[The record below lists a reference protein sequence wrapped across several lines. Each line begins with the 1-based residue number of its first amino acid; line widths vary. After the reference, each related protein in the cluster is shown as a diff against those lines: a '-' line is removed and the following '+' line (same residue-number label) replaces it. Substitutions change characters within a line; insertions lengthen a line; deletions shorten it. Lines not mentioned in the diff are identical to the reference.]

1 MADTDL
7 GDLSFTLSV
16 KSNVEE
22 QMEKIRKSIEKTKHD
37 IKDLE
42 NIAGNTNTDKKTAL
56 VSKLAADKLRKG
68 ISEYE
73 SGLKSLG
80 TRYNQILDVTKKI
93 EESSKAVHNLRK
105 GGVGPFDPKELRS
118 YSKELGNLMR
128 RVIAISK
135 GNLNGPNFKM
145 GLGDVKRELSQISKG
160 IGGITSGASKAGAK
174 AAREAQK
181 VVDDFEKAEDQAAKY
196 YRTRKTRVEEAITS
210 LSKKQGQLHEMM
222 GNASKEDAN
231 LMKAASDQAE
241 ILIKRLS
248 AAKEQYERM
257 QTLKAQGVQGAALS
271 ATYLGRYT
279 GMSELFGGN
288 FSKLDKTGIA
298 DALSNFAGGG
308 TLPYSGFLQM
318 YREVVALGKS
328 HAETQE
334 QYNKQESKE
343 AAEKERVYQQTLDKT
358 NRDLERN
365 QKAAERT
372 AEAQTKAAERSA
384 KAEIDAANATEVR
397 IARLRSILSEGLA
410 TRRDSRSLGLNV
422 DELTEKLR
430 RLAQVILAI
439 RADKQGFGYATNL
452 FDKGADKVEI
462 SSIQEKI
469 RAQRELNAEKE
480 RQQRIDERNNN
491 SLIANRDKRG
501 YVQNNIDS
509 ILGKWADISP
519 NVQNSQISK
528 IVKNL
533 QNLSKSLSG
542 LSDKDLMDAN
552 AVTNLLRRRHYG
564 TMAKEI
570 GAFFRQYRQ
579 EAMAAAAEAKT
590 ASEAEDKLKTQINK
604 LRALSERWNTRENF
618 AKSGT
623 AASIAATQRSAL
635 SGQANNLEGIKR
647 SDFKT
652 DAEYIKAVND
662 ALIRSK
668 HLQEEAA
675 IAAAQYNNENRQ
687 AADAAKRAAD
697 AQKQVAAAARES
709 TDAARSL
716 ASAFSKVHDKSSS
729 ISRVMQEM
737 KSVFFQGGVV
747 YTAQSLVNSIV
758 QQGGMIEQ
766 QHIALRTMIG
776 DAQVADNLFGQIKQL
791 AIDSPFTFSEM
802 IRDTKM
808 MTAYGVATKDVY
820 DTTKRLADI
829 SAGLGISV
837 ERLALA
843 FSQTQARGWLD
854 AKELRQF
861 AYAGLPML
869 NKLSQYYT
877 AKEGKDVSTADVTKR
892 IKKRQVAFED
902 VRDVLWQM
910 TDEGGQFFDMQDK
923 LTDTLLGKYNKL
935 KDAWDIMMSNFTTG
949 GNAVGETFKG
959 ILDVISELIQNVD
972 KLTPVLI
979 SMGAAFGGKAL
990 IGTIQGKFGAGK
1002 ILADMNKAVII
1013 ANNEFAVREMSRV
1026 AEGQI
1031 TMSVARQNIER
1042 HKALLASSEMR
1053 NMTYSQLLAEGKMS
1067 MFQLGRLAKAGQI
1080 SLSLVGQLNLTG
1092 QLTRYQALLVLQ
1104 ATRYA
1109 GTWRGTIAQMR
1120 LGLTGLWSSIK
1131 GFFSW
1136 GNLITFGIGA
1146 VSSLAL
1152 SYEQKVGQINDNAQA
1167 GAEKYKKKADDI
1179 DDAIR
1184 KTNGNISKGTV
1195 NAMKAALSQA
1205 GQLTDEVQN
1214 QVNKASTLAEKYEIL
1229 RQKMEDVLR
1238 VSKDVGNSQ
1247 TIADAIKRSAGARI
1261 AAPDTNGFMRG
1272 FIKVED
1278 WIMPISQFFGTNP
1291 QYINDNIAKI
1301 NEFQSVINKLRD
1313 SLRCSFDDIDKA
1325 FKTVTDN
1332 ANDSV
1337 FYKKISKLPFERRID
1352 AILNSKYADRFI
1364 NELDRINN
1372 GAGRIASRLL
1382 DYSQDLAKRIR
1393 QVTEKNVP
1401 LIVGYILDEMGLLGI
1416 STSKWSNNQVQTFVL
1431 MFNHIM
1437 ESAGMMSRYVRSKV
1451 YQAFLDSSGLSKNLN
1466 PSGLRSYTIRENG
1479 KWKTI
1484 RIADEGD
1491 DKKGHYVIAG
1501 FSGKKGH
1508 RIINKIYDPSADKP
1522 EPEPIRGNMD
1532 DTGSKNKNKNKG
1544 SHSDRYLKARQ
1555 KEASAIQSYY
1565 DAWNNWRDVEGD
1577 ERARERVAN
1586 DPRFSAEF
1594 RAKYPDPSD
1603 LVANY
1608 EKLAETTK
1616 ANTDERRQ
1624 FVQEYKAKAV
1634 EEEGKIEL
1642 ENAKRLNNV
1651 FKEQLD
1657 NISKRYEIYKKLK
1670 EVAGRDVAGAYAFG
1684 NNKHSESYYA
1694 YLLSKLSKMGNVKD
1708 FVDNGLPDGSTIGG
1722 ITVKT
1727 KANKVDF
1734 SKYGG
1739 LEGVMGLSDDTVL
1752 HEYGT
1757 NVANL
1762 IKALKAER
1770 DKLDQSI
1777 AETITKGYQYFND
1790 YAVQIQAINDKYDE
1804 QIERLKERNKL
1815 NKDNLDYVSDDDLK
1829 RGTEIANQ
1837 MRGRETAAVN
1847 LKQFKDSDTYR
1858 KFFGATFL
1866 LGTKEAA
1873 KSADT
1878 IMNAVTAAF
1887 NSGALSAEE
1896 YASKIKE
1903 IEEQMNSISSR
1914 RSVLFSYLTGGIDS
1928 IINQRRGEDAQKE
1941 IERGSDG
1948 LAEANELYQKGVATP
1963 GKAGFDMM
1971 SQAMSQQDDA
1981 RKVIQNGIDM
1991 MRGANQAATAMSIID
2006 KVVQGINR
2014 NVQSLGS
2021 LCEDIASDIETLS
2034 GTNASEDFR
2043 SSTGYTFVG
2052 AFSKASQGATDAWNS
2067 LKSGNIMGV
2076 AEDGYR
2082 SIMGWITPW
2091 AQRHDNK
2098 LQRQI
2103 EIAQRQLNAI
2113 QGLQS
2118 SIERGLSNSLGG
2130 VYGYT
2135 SNSRDSKKIREG
2147 LDNYSLAKTGAKYG
2161 HNTYGQSAL
2170 IGTGIGAAAGAGAGL
2185 LAAASTGALA
2195 GSIAGPL
2202 GVAIGAIGGVIGGAI
2217 GSLFGHKKKKYK
2229 TNYSDDTYQA
2239 MQHAGETQA
2248 YYDQMYASYK
2258 MQRDNLN
2265 AQLRAEKGKKKSD
2278 KDKIQD
2284 YQNSIEELDDKIKT
2298 FAKDQAKALY
2308 NIDVNDY
2315 ASQLTDAIVSAW
2327 ASGEDAAEAYK
2338 NKVTDI
2344 MRDLAKNIIA
2354 KKVMAKYLEP
2364 VEDFIEKEMD
2374 RKSGKLDEDS
2384 IIEIAK
2390 KLQSASTD
2398 GINTVTAILEKLKDA
2413 GVDLSD
2419 NSSSSASSS
2428 IKGITENTADI
2439 LASYVNAIRADV
2451 SVIRQLEGLYLPKFD
2466 VTILAQL
2473 EQQKAIAENTRAT
2486 AEAASSIRDSVITV
2500 VEILHASQ
2508 TQARPLS
2515 VKVN

>member
-22 QMEKIRKSIEKTKHD
+22 QMEKIRKSIEKTKSEIND
-37 IKDLE
+37 FEK
-42 NIAGNTNTDKKTAL
+42 IANDDKTEKKRAL
-56 VSKLAADKLRKG
+56 VAKLAADKLRKG

-80 TRYNQILDVTKKI
+80 TRYNQILDITKKI

-105 GGVGPFDPKELRS
+105 GGVGPFDPKALRS

-128 RVIAISK
+128 RVIALSK
-135 GNLNGPNFKM
+135 GNLNGPQFKM

-160 IGGITSGASKAGAK
+160 IGGITSGASKAGTK

-288 FSKLDKTGIA
+288 FSKMDKTGIA

-308 TLPYSGFLQM
+308 TLSYSGFLQM
-318 YREVVALGKS
+318 YRDVVALGKS

-397 IARLRSILSEGLA
+397 IARLRSILSEGLT

-430 RLAQVILAI
+430 RLAQVILAM

-501 YVQNNIDS
+501 YIQNNIYS

-519 NVQNSQISK
+519 NVQNSHISK

-542 LSDKDLMDAN
+542 LSDKDLMDGN

-590 ASEAEDKLKTQINK
+590 ANDAEEKLKTQINK
-604 LRALSERWNTRENF
+604 LRALSERWNTREES
-618 AKSGT
+618 AKGGA
-623 AASIAATQRSAL
+623 AASIAATQRSSL
-635 SGQANNLEGIKR
+635 SGQANKLETIKR
-647 SDFKT
+647 SDFQS
-652 DAEYIKAVND
+652 DADYIKAVND
-662 ALIRSK
+662 ALIQSK

-675 IAAAQYNNENRQ
+675 IAAAQYNTENRRS
-687 AADAAKRAAD
+687 ADAAKQTAD

-766 QHIALRTMIG
+766 QHIALRAMIG

-808 MTAYGVATKDVY
+808 MTAYGIATKDVY

-829 SAGLGISV
+829 SAGLGVSV

-843 FSQTQARGWLD
+843 FGQTQARGWLD

-910 TDEGGQFFDMQDK
+910 TDKGGQFFDMQDK

-959 ILDVISELIQNVD
+959 ILDVIAELIQNVD

-1013 ANNEFAVREMSRV
+1013 ANNEFAVSEMSRV

-1067 MFQLGRLAKAGQI
+1067 MLQLGRLAKAGQI
-1080 SLSLVGQLNLTG
+1080 SLSLVEQLNLTG

-1152 SYEQKVGQINDNAQA
+1152 SYEQKAGQINDNAQA
-1167 GAEKYKKKADDI
+1167 GAEKYKKKAADI

-1247 TIADAIKRSAGARI
+1247 TIADAIKSSAGAGI

-1272 FIKVED
+1272 LIKVAN
-1278 WIMPISQFFGTNP
+1278 WFTPVSQFFGTSP
-1291 QYINDNIAKI
+1291 QYINDNITKI
-1301 NEFQSVINKLRD
+1301 NEFQSTISKLRD
-1313 SLRCSFDDIDKA
+1313 SLRGSFDDIDKA

-1337 FYKKISKLPFERRID
+1337 FYKKVSKLPFERRID

-1364 NELDRINN
+1364 NELGRINK
-1372 GAGRIASRLL
+1372 GAGHTASRLL
-1382 DYSQDLAKRIR
+1382 DYSQELAKRIR

-1401 LIVGYILDEMGLLGI
+1401 LIVGYLLNEMGLLGI

-1451 YQAFLDSSGLSKNLN
+1451 YQAFLDSSGLNKNLN

-1491 DKKGHYVIAG
+1491 DEKGHYVVAG

-1508 RIINKIYDPSADKP
+1508 RTINKIYDPSADKP
-1522 EPEPIRGNMD
+1522 EPEPIRGNMG
-1532 DTGSKNKNKNKG
+1532 DTGSGKNKNKGKG

-1565 DAWNNWRDVEGD
+1565 DAWENWRDVEGD

-1616 ANTDERRQ
+1616 AATDERRQ

-1642 ENAKRLNNV
+1642 ENAKRLNNI

-1694 YLLSKLSKMGNVKD
+1694 YLLSKLSNMGNVKD
-1708 FVDNGLPDGSTIGG
+1708 FVDNGLPGGSTVGG
-1722 ITVKT
+1722 ITVKA

-1847 LKQFKDSDTYR
+1847 LKQLEDSDTYK

-1866 LGTKEAA
+1866 LGTKEAS
-1873 KSADT
+1873 KFADV
-1878 IMNAVTAAF
+1878 IINAVTAAF

-1914 RSVLFSYLTGGIDS
+1914 RSVLFSYLTGGLDS
-1928 IINQRRGEDAQKE
+1928 IINQRKDDAQKE
-1941 IERGSDG
+1941 IERGIKK
-1948 LAEANELYQKGVATP
+1948 LAKANDLYQKGVATP

-1971 SQAMSQQDDA
+1971 SQAMSQQDAA
-1981 RKVIQNGIDM
+1981 RKVIQNGMDM

-2006 KVVQGINR
+2006 KVVQGINS

-2043 SSTGYTFVG
+2043 SSIGYTFVG

-2076 AEDGYR
+2076 AEGGYR

-2098 LQRQI
+2098 LQKQI
-2103 EIAQRQLNAI
+2103 EIAQRQLKAI

-2170 IGTGIGAAAGAGAGL
+2170 PGAGIGAAAGAGVGL

-2229 TNYSDDTYQA
+2229 TNYSDDTYNA
-2239 MQHAGETQA
+2239 MQHADETQA

-2265 AQLRAEKGKKKSD
+2265 AQLQAEKDKKKSD

-2284 YQNSIEELDDKIKT
+2284 YQNSIDELDDKIKT

-2327 ASGEDAAEAYK
+2327 ASCEDAAEAYK

-2344 MRDLAKNIIA
+2344 MRGLAKNIIA

-2374 RKSGKLDEDS
+2374 KNSGKLDEES
-2384 IIEIAK
+2384 IVEIAN

-2473 EQQKAIAENTRAT
+2473 EQQKAIAENTRVT

-2500 VEILHASQ
+2500 VKILHASQ

>member
-22 QMEKIRKSIEKTKHD
+22 QMDKIRKGIKQTNEAIKLCEKTLHSVTAKD
-37 IKDLE
+37 I
-42 NIAGNTNTDKKTAL
+42 DKVNASL
-56 VSKLAADKLRKG
+56 SIDKLKKG
-68 ISEYE
+68 ITEYNSE
-73 SGLKSLG
+73 LKSLG
-80 TRYNQILDVTKKI
+80 TRYNQILDITKKI
-93 EESSKAVHNLRK
+93 EESSKSVHSLRK
-105 GGVGPFDPKELRS
+105 GDVGPFDPKALRS
-118 YSKELGNLMR
+118 YSKELGNIMR
-128 RVIAISK
+128 RVIALSK
-135 GNLNGPNFKM
+135 GNLDSSKFKM
-145 GLGDVKRELSQISKG
+145 GLGDIKRDLSQISKG
-160 IGGITSGASKAGAK
+160 IGGITSGASKAGTK

-210 LSKKQGQLHEMM
+210 LSKKQGQLHKMM
-222 GNASKEDAN
+222 DNASKEDAS

-248 AAKEQYERM
+248 TAKEQYERM
-257 QTLKAQGVQGAALS
+257 QALKAQGVQGAALS

-288 FSKLDKTGIA
+288 FSKMDKTGIA

-308 TLPYSGFLQM
+308 TLSYSAFLQM

-334 QYNKQESKE
+334 LYNKQAGKE

-372 AEAQTKAAERSA
+372 AEAQAKAAERSA

-397 IARLRSILSEGLA
+397 IARLRSILSEGLT

-430 RLAQVILAI
+430 RLAQVILAL

-501 YVQNNIDS
+501 YIQNNIDS
-509 ILGKWADISP
+509 ILGKWAGISP
-519 NVQNSQISK
+519 NVQNSHISK

-579 EAMAAAAEAKT
+579 EAIAAAAEAKT
-590 ASEAEDKLKTQINK
+590 ANEAEDKLKTQINK

-623 AASIAATQRSAL
+623 AASIAATQRATL

-662 ALIRSK
+662 ALIQSK

-687 AADAAKRAAD
+687 AADAAKRTAD

-747 YTAQSLVNSIV
+747 YTAQSIVNSIV

-766 QHIALRTMIG
+766 QHIALRAMIG

-829 SAGLGISV
+829 SAGLGVSV

-843 FSQTQARGWLD
+843 FGQTQARGWLD

-959 ILDVISELIQNVD
+959 VLDVIAELIQNVD

-1067 MFQLGRLAKAGQI
+1067 MFQLGRLAKARQI
-1080 SLSLVGQLNLTG
+1080 SLSLVEQLNLTG

-1152 SYEQKVGQINDNAQA
+1152 SYEQKAGQINDNAQA
-1167 GAEKYKKKADDI
+1167 GAEKYKKKAADI

-1214 QVNKASTLAEKYEIL
+1214 QVNKASSLAEKYEIL

-1247 TIADAIKRSAGARI
+1247 VIADAIKSSAGAGI

-1272 FIKVED
+1272 LIKVAN
-1278 WIMPISQFFGTNP
+1278 WFTPVSQFFGTSP
-1291 QYINDNIAKI
+1291 QYINDNITKI
-1301 NEFQSVINKLRD
+1301 NEFQSTINKLRD
-1313 SLRCSFDDIDKA
+1313 SLRGSFDDIDKA
-1325 FKTVTDN
+1325 FKTVTDD

-1337 FYKKISKLPFERRID
+1337 FYKKISKLPFEQRID

-1364 NELDRINN
+1364 SELGRINN
-1372 GAGRIASRLL
+1372 GAGHTASRLL
-1382 DYSQDLAKRIR
+1382 DYSQELAKRIR

-1401 LIVGYILDEMGLLGI
+1401 LIVGYLLNEMGLLGI
-1416 STSKWSNNQVQTFVL
+1416 STNKWSNNQVQTFVL

-1437 ESAGMMSRYVRSKV
+1437 ESAGVMSRYVRSKV
-1451 YQAFLDSSGLSKNLN
+1451 YQAFLDSSGLNKNLN

-1491 DKKGHYVIAG
+1491 DEKGHYVVAG

-1508 RIINKIYDPSADKP
+1508 RTINKIYDPSADKP

-1532 DTGSKNKNKNKG
+1532 DTGSGNKNKGKG

-1577 ERARERVAN
+1577 KRARERVAN
-1586 DPRFSAEF
+1586 DPRFTAEF

-1608 EKLAETTK
+1608 EKLAEATK

-1642 ENAKRLNNV
+1642 ENAKRLNNI

-1694 YLLSKLSKMGNVKD
+1694 YLLSKLSNMGNVKD
-1708 FVDNGLPDGSTIGG
+1708 FVDNGLPSGSTIGG
-1722 ITVKT
+1722 ITVKA

-1739 LEGVMGLSDDTVL
+1739 LEGVMGLPDDTVL

-1847 LKQFKDSDTYR
+1847 LKQLKDSDTYR

-1866 LGTKEAA
+1866 LGTKKAA
-1873 KSADT
+1873 KYAD
-1878 IMNAVTAAF
+1878 IIRNSVTAAF
-1887 NSGALSAEE
+1887 NSGAISAEE

-1914 RSVLFSYLTGGIDS
+1914 RSVLFSYLTGGLDS
-1928 IINQRRGEDAQKE
+1928 IINQRREDAQKE

-1948 LAEANELYQKGVATP
+1948 LAKANELYQKGVATP

-1971 SQAMSQQDDA
+1971 SQAMSQQDAA
-1981 RKVIQNGIDM
+1981 RKVIQNGMDM

-2006 KVVQGINR
+2006 KVVQGINS

-2034 GTNASEDFR
+2034 GNDAAEDFR
-2043 SSTGYTFVG
+2043 SSTGHTFVS

-2076 AEDGYR
+2076 AEGGYR

-2098 LQRQI
+2098 LQKQI
-2103 EIAQRQLNAI
+2103 EIAQRQLKAI

-2135 SNSRDSKKIREG
+2135 SNSRDTKKIREG

-2185 LAAASTGALA
+2185 LAAASTGAFA

-2202 GVAIGAIGGVIGGAI
+2202 GVAIGAIGGIIGGAI
-2217 GSLFGHKKKKYK
+2217 GSLFGHKKRKYK
-2229 TNYSDDTYQA
+2229 TNYSDDTYRA
-2239 MQHAGETQA
+2239 MQHADETQA

-2265 AQLRAEKGKKKSD
+2265 AQLRAEKDKKKSD

-2284 YQNSIEELDDKIKT
+2284 YQNSIDELDDKIKT

-2374 RKSGKLDEDS
+2374 KKSGKLDEES
-2384 IIEIAK
+2384 IVEIAN

-2398 GINTVTAILEKLKDA
+2398 GINTVTAILDKLKDA

-2428 IKGITENTADI
+2428 IKGITENTGDI
-2439 LASYVNAIRADV
+2439 LASYINAIRADV

-2473 EQQKAIAENTRAT
+2473 EQQKAIAENTRIT
-2486 AEAASSIRDSVITV
+2486 ADAASSIRDSVITV

>member
-1 MADTDL
+1 MADTNL
-7 GDLSFTLSV
+7 GDMSFTLSV

-22 QMEKIRKSIEKTKHD
+22 QMDRIRKHVEQANEAIKVCEKTLHD
-37 IKDLE
+37 TTAKD
-42 NIAGNTNTDKKTAL
+42 IDKVKASL
-56 VSKLAADKLRKG
+56 SIDKLKKG
-68 ISEYE
+68 ITEYN
-73 SGLKSLG
+73 SQLKSLG
-80 TRYNQILDVTKKI
+80 TRYNQILDITKKI
-93 EESSKAVHNLRK
+93 EESSKSVHSLRK
-105 GGVGPFDPKELRS
+105 GDVGPFDPNKLRL
-118 YSKELGNLMR
+118 YSKELGNLMSR
-128 RVIAISK
+128 IIALSK
-135 GNLNGPNFKM
+135 SNLSGAEFKM
-145 GLGDVKRELSQISKG
+145 NLGDIKRDLSQISKG
-160 IGGITSGASKAGAK
+160 IGGITSGASKAGTK

-181 VVDDFEKAEDQAAKY
+181 SVDEFEKAEDQAAKY

-288 FSKLDKTGIA
+288 FSKMDKTGIA

-308 TLPYSGFLQM
+308 TLSYSAFLQM

-397 IARLRSILSEGLA
+397 IARLRSILSEGLT

-430 RLAQVILAI
+430 RLAQVILAL

-462 SSIQEKI
+462 ISIQEKI

-501 YVQNNIDS
+501 YIQNNIDS
-509 ILGKWADISP
+509 IIGKWAEISP
-519 NVQNSQISK
+519 NVQNSYISN

-542 LSDKDLMDAN
+542 LSDKDLVDGN

-590 ASEAEDKLKTQINK
+590 ASEAEEKLKTQINK

-623 AASIAATQRSAL
+623 SASLAATQRASL
-635 SGQANNLEGIKR
+635 SGQANKLETIKR
-647 SDFKT
+647 SNFQS

-662 ALIRSK
+662 ALIQSK
-668 HLQEEAA
+668 HLQESAA
-675 IAAAQYNNENRQ
+675 IAAAQYNNENKQAAEAARQ
-687 AADAAKRAAD
+687 AAEN
-697 AQKQVAAAARES
+697 QKMVAAAARES

-716 ASAFSKVHDKSSS
+716 ASAFSKVHDKTSSV
-729 ISRVMQEM
+729 SRVMQEM

-766 QHIALRTMIG
+766 QHIALRAMIG

-829 SAGLGISV
+829 SAGLGVSV

-843 FSQTQARGWLD
+843 FGQTQARGWLD

-923 LTDTLLGKYNKL
+923 LNDTLLGKYNKL

-1067 MFQLGRLAKAGQI
+1067 MLQLGRLAKAGQI
-1080 SLSLVGQLNLTG
+1080 SLSLVEQLNLTG

-1152 SYEQKVGQINDNAQA
+1152 SYEQKAGQINDNAQA
-1167 GAEKYKKKADDI
+1167 GAEKYKKKAADI

-1229 RQKMEDVLR
+1229 RQKTEDVLR
-1238 VSKDVGNSQ
+1238 VSKDVGDSQ
-1247 TIADAIKRSAGARI
+1247 VIADAIKRSGDAGI
-1261 AAPDTNGFMRG
+1261 AAPNTNGFMRG
-1272 FIKVED
+1272 LINVANWF
-1278 WIMPISQFFGTNP
+1278 MPMSQFFGTSP
-1291 QYINDNIAKI
+1291 QYINDNITKI
-1301 NEFQSVINKLRD
+1301 NEFQSTINKLRD
-1313 SLRCSFDDIDKA
+1313 SLRGSFDDIDKA

-1337 FYKKISKLPFERRID
+1337 FYKKISKLPFEHRID

-1364 NELDRINN
+1364 NELGRINK
-1372 GAGRIASRLL
+1372 GAGHTASRLL

-1416 STSKWSNNQVQTFVL
+1416 STSKWSKNQVQTFVL

-1708 FVDNGLPDGSTIGG
+1708 FVDNGLPGGSTIGE

-1815 NKDNLDYVSDDDLK
+1815 NKDNLDYVSNDDLK
-1829 RGTEIANQ
+1829 RGTEVANQ

-1847 LKQFKDSDTYR
+1847 LKQLKDSDTYR

-1878 IMNAVTAAF
+1878 IRNAVTAAF
-1887 NSGALSAEE
+1887 NSGAISAEE

-1903 IEEQMNSISSR
+1903 IEEQMNRISSR

-1928 IINQRRGEDAQKE
+1928 IINQRIEDAQKE
-1941 IERGSDG
+1941 IERGSEG
-1948 LAEANELYQKGVATP
+1948 FAEANELYQKGVATP

-1971 SQAMSQQDDA
+1971 SKAMDDQDA
-1981 RKVIQNGIDM
+1981 AWKIIQRGRDM
-1991 MRGANQAATAMSIID
+1991 MRGANEAAKAAGVID
-2006 KVVQGINR
+2006 KVIQSINN
-2014 NVQSLGS
+2014 NVQSLWS
-2021 LCEDIASDIETLS
+2021 LFEDIASDIETLAGS
-2034 GTNASEDFR
+2034 DAADDFR
-2043 SSTGYTFVG
+2043 NSTGYTLIS
-2052 AFSKASQGATDAWNS
+2052 AFSKSSQGATDAWNS

-2076 AEDGYR
+2076 AEGGYR

-2098 LQRQI
+2098 LQKQI
-2103 EIAQRQLNAI
+2103 DIAQRQLKAI

-2195 GSIAGPL
+2195 GSVAGPL
-2202 GVAIGAIGGVIGGAI
+2202 GMAIGAIGGVIGGAI
-2217 GSLFGHKKKKYK
+2217 GSLFGRKKKKYK

-2239 MQHAGETQA
+2239 MQHADETQA

-2265 AQLRAEKGKKKSD
+2265 AQLRAEKDKKKSD

-2374 RKSGKLDEDS
+2374 KKSGKLDEES
-2384 IIEIAK
+2384 IVEIAN
-2390 KLQSASTD
+2390 KLQSASED
-2398 GINTVTAILEKLKDA
+2398 GINTITAILDNMKNTGL
-2413 GVDLSD
+2413 DLSD
-2419 NSSSSASSS
+2419 NGSSSASSS
-2428 IKGITENTADI
+2428 IKGITENTGDI